1 MVVRSKTTKRIREE
15 SPAVRIDND
24 FHGWMLDQASALR
37 EQRSQA
43 LDRSNL
49 AEELEA
55 MARKD
60 RTELRSHLQNL
71 LSHLLQWAYQPSRR
85 TNSWKATIDT
95 SRDRIEDLLEESP
108 SLRTELNKLFS
119 ESKAYARAVRDAVT
133 DTSGQVDFP
142 SQSPWTLDKA
152 LEPDFLPE

>member
-1 MVVRSKTTKRIREE
+1 MVVRSRAKKRVREE
-15 SPAVRIDND
+15 APAVRIDDD
-24 FHGWMLDQASALR
+24 FHGWLLDQASALR
-37 EQRSQA
+37 QQRAQA
-43 LDRSNL
+43 LDWSNL

-60 RTELRSHLQNL
+60 RTELRSHLRNL
-71 LSHLLQWAYQPSRR
+71 LSHLLKWAYQPGRR
-85 TNSWKATIDT
+85 TNSWKATIDA

-108 SLRTELNKLFS
+108 SLRAELNKLFS
-119 ESKAYARAVRDAVT
+119 ESKAYARAVRDAAT
-133 DTSGQVDFP
+133 DTGGQVHFP

>member
-1 MVVRSKTTKRIREE
+1 MVVRSRTKKRIRET
-15 SPAVRIDND
+15 AVRIDDD
-24 FHGWMLDQASALR
+24 FHGWLLDQASALR
-37 EQRSQA
+37 QQRAQA
-43 LDRSNL
+43 LDWSNL

-71 LSHLLQWAYQPSRR
+71 LSHLLKWAYQPSRR
-85 TNSWKATIDT
+85 TNSWKATIDA

-108 SLRTELNKLFS
+108 SLRIELNKLFS

-133 DTSGQVDFP
+133 DTGGQVHFP
-142 SQSPWTLDKA
+142 SPSPWTLNEA

>member
-1 MVVRSKTTKRIREE
+1 MAVRGRTKKRIREE
-15 SPAVRIDND
+15 APSVRIDDD
-24 FHGWMLDQASALR
+24 FHGWLLDQASALR
-37 EQRSQA
+37 DQRYKT
-43 LDRSNL
+43 LDWSNL

-71 LSHLLQWAYQPSRR
+71 LSHLLKWAYQPSRR
-85 TNSWKATIDT
+85 TNSWKATIDV

-108 SLRTELNKLFS
+108 SLQTELNKLFS

-133 DTSGQVDFP
+133 DTGGQLHFP
-142 SQSPWTLDKA
+142 SQSPWTLDKV

>member
-1 MVVRSKTTKRIREE
+1 MVVRSKTKKRIREE
-15 SPAVRIDND
+15 SPAVRIDDD
-24 FHGWMLDQASALR
+24 FHGWLLDQASALR

-43 LDRSNL
+43 LDWSDL

-55 MARKD
+55 LARKD

-71 LSHLLQWAYQPSRR
+71 LSHLLKWTYQPSRR
-85 TNSWKATIDT
+85 TNSWKATIDA

-108 SLRTELNKLFS
+108 SLRIELNKLFS

-133 DTSGQVDFP
+133 DTGGQVHFP
-142 SQSPWTLDKA
+142 SPSPWTLNEA

>member
-1 MVVRSKTTKRIREE
+1 MVVRSRTKKRIRET
-15 SPAVRIDND
+15 AVRIDDD
-24 FHGWMLDQASALR
+24 FHAWLLDQASALR
-37 EQRSQA
+37 DQRYRA
-43 LDRSNL
+43 LDSSNL

-71 LSHLLQWAYQPSRR
+71 LSHLLKWAYQPSHR
-85 TNSWKATIDT
+85 TNSWKATIDA

-133 DTSGQVDFP
+133 DTGGQLHFP
-142 SQSPWTLDKA
+142 SQSPWTLAKA